1 MPQVV
6 LLQVQ
11 VRQGLYEQLQG
22 GADGQ
27 RAGLNVCCFMNGN
40 YSRGRRWGK
49 EERGRVSEME
59 VLRGRG
65 QEEGGVGRGSR
76 WREAE
81 TNRLLPA
88 GL

>member
-1 MPQVV
+1 MARCEWREGVLQVV

-11 VRQGLYEQLQG
+11 VRQGLYEQLHG

-27 RAGLNVCCFMNGN
+27 RAGLNVCCLMNGN

-65 QEEGGVGRGSR
+65 RGEGAGGGKQRQTGR
-76 WREAE
+76 
-81 TNRLLPA
+81 
-88 GL
+88 

>member
-1 MPQVV
+1 MLQVV

-11 VRQGLYEQLQG
+11 VRQGLYEQLHG

-27 RAGLNVCCFMNGN
+27 RAGLNVCCLMNGN

-49 EERGRVSEME
+49 KERGRVSEME

-65 QEEGGVGRGSR
+65 GEREEVEGSR
-76 WREAE
+76 DKQVVSSRVMKE
-81 TNRLLPA
+81 
-88 GL
+88 